1 MYVDIRSH
9 FDSSHFATSQIA
21 AQSKELKA
29 MATDDLT
36 ELIGKRV
43 KEDRVRS
50 EQQTGGASTR
60 EVTVEKTQKFVDDLI
75 EGAKVRSEQ
84 QSGNASTRQVM
95 VEKTNEFVDNPV
107 EEAKVR
113 SEKQPGKRAPRRW
126 WSRRRRRSL
135 TM

>member
-1 MYVDIRSH
+1 
-9 FDSSHFATSQIA
+9 
-21 AQSKELKA
+21 

-43 KEDRVRS
+43 KEDRIRS

-107 EEAKVR
+107 EEAKASGR
-113 SEKQPGKRAPRRW
+113 S
-126 WSRRRRRSL
+126 SL
-135 TM
+135 GREHPEGGGREDEEDH